1 MLPNGSWHHDLAAA
15 LAHPG
20 GIDPTPP
27 ASTTQGVGV
36 ARKTSRAGYREHSI
50 YKRLLS
56 KTARFNVVELE
67 AVAIAAASDCKTIG
81 AWIAQAA
88 VDAAQ
93 RRINAPRVEAGEL
106 GRALQQLRAELAE
119 DRRVSKLHGNNLNQ
133 IAHRANID
141 GEVVDDLGAVL
152 ERIERVISSQE
163 SRLRKVDQL
172 LAAIIAR
179 VERTR

>member
-1 MLPNGSWHHDLAAA
+1 
-15 LAHPG
+15 
-20 GIDPTPP
+20 
-27 ASTTQGVGV
+27 V
-36 ARKTSRAGYREHSI
+36 
-50 YKRLLS
+50 
-56 KTARFNVVELE
+56 
-67 AVAIAAASDCKTIG
+67 
-81 AWIAQAA
+81 
-88 VDAAQ
+88 
-93 RRINAPRVEAGEL
+93 NAPRVEAGEL

-152 ERIERVISSQE
+152 EHIEQVITSQE

-172 LAAIIAR
+172 LAAVIAR